1 MTDGNVALGL
11 VMLVLGVT
19 IVLACDVWRR
29 R

>member
-11 VMLVLGVT
+11 AMLVVGVT
-19 IVLACDVWRR
+19 LILACDVWRR

>member
-11 VMLVLGVT
+11 AMLVLGVT